1 MRKTSSYIALSISTF
16 ILVSSSFTA
25 DAKSPRELATA
36 LAEIRGEVETLA
48 TQLEESKENH
58 RSRMRSLET
67 QKTDLKL
74 ELQRE
79 TLQLKQLQAKLQT
92 IREETKSVS
101 VAQKDL
107 TPAIKAAVKQLK
119 ASIITGLPYH
129 LEDRLQ
135 ELQKVEDQ
143 MNDGLIAPGQAA
155 ARLWE
160 KVEDELRLTRESQLD
175 RQVIKVQGKSVLSDV
190 IHLGMVMMF
199 FRTPDNEFGRA
210 VKKNGSWAFEI
221 DAKPENQPRLTNL
234 FETFEKRIRVGFFE
248 IPNALETK

>member
-119 ASIITGLPYH
+119 ASIIRAFLSPGRPAS
-129 LEDRLQ
+129 
-135 ELQKVEDQ
+135 ELRSRRP
-143 MNDGLIAPGQAA
+143 NGRPHCSRQAA

-160 KVEDELRLTRESQLD
+160 KVEDD
-175 RQVIKVQGKSVLSDV
+175 
-190 IHLGMVMMF
+190 
-199 FRTPDNEFGRA
+199 
-210 VKKNGSWAFEI
+210 
-221 DAKPENQPRLTNL
+221 
-234 FETFEKRIRVGFFE
+234 
-248 IPNALETK
+248 